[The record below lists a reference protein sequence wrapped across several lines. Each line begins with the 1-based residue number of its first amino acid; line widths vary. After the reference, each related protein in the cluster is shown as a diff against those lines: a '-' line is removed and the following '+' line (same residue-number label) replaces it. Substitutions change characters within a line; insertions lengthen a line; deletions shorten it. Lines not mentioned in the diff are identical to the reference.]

1 MDKTEWQ
8 EWLERMVAGD
18 QKAFQHIYEATSKD
32 VYRTVSFLVVDRNDV
47 DDIVNGVYIRM
58 WKSFAN
64 YDPNR
69 PFSFWLHSL
78 IVHEVQDWR
87 RKLWRRFRI
96 LEKSKEF
103 WQDQLHRTDEEVL
116 HMETRSELLELV
128 KTLSYKHREVII
140 MRYFHEYS
148 LDEIALLVGIPVGTV
163 KSRLHTA
170 HRQLR
175 KEMEK
180 LPIREGEKVNGF

>member
-1 MDKTEWQ
+1 MEKTEWQ

-32 VYRTVSFLVVDRNDV
+32 VYRTVSFLMEDQHDV

-58 WKSFAN
+58 WKSFAK
-64 YDPNR
+64 YDPSR
-69 PFSFWLHSL
+69 PFLFWLHSL
-78 IVHEVQDWR
+78 IVHEIQDWR

-103 WQDQLHRTDEEVL
+103 CQDHFYRTDEEVL
-116 HMETRSELLELV
+116 HMETRSELLKLV
-128 KTLSYKHREVII
+128 KTLSYMHREVII

-170 HRQLR
+170 HGQLR
-175 KEMEK
+175 KKMGK
-180 LPIREGEKVNGF
+180 LIIDEGDKVNGF

>member
-1 MDKTEWQ
+1 MDKTE
-8 EWLERMVAGD
+8 
-18 QKAFQHIYEATSKD
+18 
-32 VYRTVSFLVVDRNDV
+32 
-47 DDIVNGVYIRM
+47 
-58 WKSFAN
+58 
-64 YDPNR
+64 
-69 PFSFWLHSL
+69 
-78 IVHEVQDWR
+78 
-87 RKLWRRFRI
+87 
-96 LEKSKEF
+96 

-180 LPIREGEKVNGF
+180 LPIGEGEKVNGF

>member
-32 VYRTVSFLVVDRNDV
+32 VYRTVSFLVVDQHDV

-58 WKSFAN
+58 WKSFAK
-64 YDPNR
+64 YDPSR

-78 IVHEVQDWR
+78 IVHEIQDWR

-103 WQDQLHRTDEEVL
+103 WQDQFHRTDEEVL

-148 LDEIALLVGIPVGTV
+148 LEEIALLVGIPVGTV

-180 LPIREGEKVNGF
+180 SPIGEGDKVNGF

>member
-1 MDKTEWQ
+1 MDKIEWK

-18 QKAFQHIYEATSKD
+18 QKAFQHIYELTSKD
-32 VYRTVSFLVVDRNDV
+32 VFRTVSFLIEDQHDV

-58 WKSFAN
+58 WKSIAK
-64 YDPNR
+64 YDPQR

-78 IVHEVQDWR
+78 VVHEIQDWR

-96 LEKSKEF
+96 LEKNKEF
-103 WQDQLHRTDEEVL
+103 WQDQFYKTDEEVL
-116 HMETRSELLELV
+116 HKETRSELLELV

-148 LDEIALLVGIPVGTV
+148 LEEIGLLVGIPIGTV

-175 KEMEK
+175 KEMGK
-180 LPIREGEKVNGF
+180 LPVEEGEKINGF

>member
-1 MDKTEWQ
+1 MDEVEWKD
-8 EWLERMVAGD
+8 WLQRMAAGD
-18 QKAFQHIYEATSKD
+18 PKAFEHIYEATSKD
-32 VYRTVSFLVVDRNDV
+32 VYRTVAFLVMNRQDIDDV
-47 DDIVNGVYIRM
+47 VNGVYIRM
-58 WKSFAN
+58 WKSFST
-64 YDPNR
+64 YDSNR

-87 RKLWRRFRI
+87 RKMWRKFRI
-96 LEKSKEF
+96 IEKSKEF
-103 WQDQLHRTDEEVL
+103 WQDQFPVTDETVL

-128 KTLSYKHREVII
+128 KKLSYKHREVII

-148 LDEIALLVGIPVGTV
+148 LDEIAQLVGVPVGTV

-175 KEMEK
+175 KTMER
-180 LPIREGEKVNGF
+180 LPIREGDKVNGF

>member
-8 EWLERMVAGD
+8 DWLERLVAGD
-18 QKAFQHIYEATSKD
+18 QKAFQYIYEATSKD

-78 IVHEVQDWR
+78 IVHEIQDWR

-96 LEKSKEF
+96 LEKNKEF

-116 HMETRSELLELV
+116 YMETRSELLELV

-148 LDEIALLVGIPVGTV
+148 LDEIALLVEIPVGTV

-180 LPIREGEKVNGF
+180 LPIGEGEKVNGF

>member
-8 EWLERMVAGD
+8 EWLERLVAGD

-32 VYRTVSFLVVDRNDV
+32 VYRTVSFLVVDQHDV

-58 WKSFAN
+58 WKSFAK
-64 YDPNR
+64 YDPSR

-103 WQDQLHRTDEEVL
+103 WQGRVERSQVL
-116 HMETRSELLELV
+116 RSKDLASGRNLEGMREL
-128 KTLSYKHREVII
+128 RE
-140 MRYFHEYS
+140 
-148 LDEIALLVGIPVGTV
+148 DCA
-163 KSRLHTA
+163 
-170 HRQLR
+170 
-175 KEMEK
+175 
-180 LPIREGEKVNGF
+180 EGL